1 MANFYSGMM
10 GAMGGDIGNA
20 GAVDVAGIFKKRMQ
34 QVDPRS
40 ESEKQIEFNILRGR
54 QQTQDDLMRRIEG
67 MQNNLGGIPGAAG
80 NIAGISFDINESPK
94 NRKMRGVRKLAETGV
109 GGEKDAALEIL
120 KKTGGPQLPL
130 AMGATSPGY
139 FLGSQMGM
147 GGGLPPMG
155 NIGAMIGGMIGRGVV
170 N

>member
-20 GAVDVAGIFKKRMQ
+20 GAVDVAGVFKKRMQ
-34 QVDPRS
+34 QADPR
-40 ESEKQIEFNILRGR
+40 IEAGIQQMEFEILRGR
-54 QQTQDDLMRRIEG
+54 QQTKDDLMRRIEG
-67 MQNNLGGIPGAAG
+67 MRNNLGNIPGAAG
-80 NIAGISFDINESPK
+80 NIAGISFDINESAK

-130 AMGATSPGY
+130 AMGNPLY
-139 FLGSQMGM
+139 QMGNM
-147 GGGLPPMG
+147 
-155 NIGAMIGGMIGRGVV
+155 AGVYGPV
-170 N
+170 PFS

>member
-1 MANFYSGMM
+1 MAFITGGIPVGGNL
-10 GAMGGDIGNA
+10 GAIGGDSIA
-20 GAVDVAGIFKKRMQ
+20 DLFKKRMQ
-34 QVDPRS
+34 EGSAQNAVDM
-40 ESEKQIEFNILRGR
+40 
-54 QQTQDDLMRRIEG
+54 MRRAAEADQQRMG
-67 MQNNLGGIPGAAG
+67 ATPGAFLGSQMG
-80 NIAGISFDINESPK
+80 NVAGISFDINESPK

-147 GGGLPPMG
+147 GGGLSPMG
-155 NIGAMIGGMIGRGVV
+155 NLGAMIGGMMGRGLV

>member
-20 GAVDVAGIFKKRMQ
+20 GAVDVAGVFKKRMQ
-34 QVDPRS
+34 QADPR
-40 ESEKQIEFNILRGR
+40 IEAGIQQMEFEILRGR
-54 QQTQDDLMRRIEG
+54 QQTKDDLMRRIEG
-67 MQNNLGGIPGAAG
+67 MRNNLGNIPGAAG

-130 AMGATSPGY
+130 VMGNPLY
-139 FLGSQMGM
+139 QMGNM
-147 GGGLPPMG
+147 
-155 NIGAMIGGMIGRGVV
+155 AGVYGPV
-170 N
+170 PFS

>member
-20 GAVDVAGIFKKRMQ
+20 GAVDVAGVFKKRMQ
-34 QVDPRS
+34 RPIDPRL
-40 ESEKQIEFNILRGR
+40 EAELQKIEFDVLKGR
-54 QQTQDDLMRRIEG
+54 QEGRGKLIEG
-67 MQNNLGGIPGAAG
+67 LKGIGDGLVNMPGANVG
-80 NIAGISFDINESPK
+80 NVAGISFDINESPK

-130 AMGATSPGY
+130 AMGNPLY
-139 FLGSQMGM
+139 QMGNM
-147 GGGLPPMG
+147 
-155 NIGAMIGGMIGRGVV
+155 AGVYGPV
-170 N
+170 PFS

>member
-20 GAVDVAGIFKKRMQ
+20 GAVDVAGVFKKRMQ
-34 QVDPRS
+34 QADPR
-40 ESEKQIEFNILRGR
+40 IEAGIQQMEFEILRGR
-54 QQTQDDLMRRIEG
+54 QQTKDDLMRRIEG
-67 MQNNLGGIPGAAG
+67 MRNNLGNIPGAAG

-130 AMGATSPGY
+130 AMGNPLY
-139 FLGSQMGM
+139 QMGNM
-147 GGGLPPMG
+147 
-155 NIGAMIGGMIGRGVV
+155 AGVYGPV
-170 N
+170 PFS

>member
-20 GAVDVAGIFKKRMQ
+20 GAVDVAGVFKKRMQ
-34 QVDPRS
+34 QPDPRL
-40 ESEKQIEFNILRGR
+40 EAELQKIEFDVLKGR
-54 QQTQDDLMRRIEG
+54 QEGKGRLIEG
-67 MQNNLGGIPGAAG
+67 IRAKMDGLVNIPGANVG
-80 NIAGISFDINESPK
+80 NVAGISFDINESPK

-130 AMGATSPGY
+130 AMGNPLY
-139 FLGSQMGM
+139 QMGNM
-147 GGGLPPMG
+147 
-155 NIGAMIGGMIGRGVV
+155 AGVYGPV
-170 N
+170 PFS

>member
-1 MANFYSGMM
+1 MFYSGMM
-10 GAMGGDIGNA
+10 GAMGGGLGNA
-20 GAVDVAGIFKKRMQ
+20 GALLGGKVGQDVAGLFKKRMQ
-34 QVDPRS
+34 
-40 ESEKQIEFNILRGR
+40 
-54 QQTQDDLMRRIEG
+54 EG
-67 MQNNLGGIPGAAG
+67 QAEAPMPEMGATPGAFLGSQMG
-80 NIAGISFDINESPK
+80 NVAGISFDINESPK

-120 KKTGGPQLPL
+120 RKTGGPQLPL

-155 NIGAMIGGMIGRGVV
+155 NLGAMIGGMIGRGVV

>member
-1 MANFYSGMM
+1 MFYSGMM

-20 GAVDVAGIFKKRMQ
+20 GAVDVAGVFKKRMQ
-34 QVDPRS
+34 QADPR
-40 ESEKQIEFNILRGR
+40 IEAGIQQMEFEILRGR
-54 QQTQDDLMRRIEG
+54 QQTKDDLMRRIEG
-67 MQNNLGGIPGAAG
+67 MRNNLGNIPGAAG

-130 AMGATSPGY
+130 AMGNPLY
-139 FLGSQMGM
+139 QMGNM
-147 GGGLPPMG
+147 
-155 NIGAMIGGMIGRGVV
+155 AGVYGPV
-170 N
+170 PFS